1 MSTDAGNEILGQ
13 VVGRGVVRPEWSD
26 YNGHMNVAY
35 YVLAF
40 DNAVDELWARIGI
53 TNDYIKDTRGSTFAV
68 ECHITYQRELLPDAP
83 YFVTAQLLAYDAK
96 RIHQFQRMYHA
107 EEKFLA
113 ATAEWMNLHVD
124 LGARRVSPWP
134 DAVIANLGS
143 LAKEQADAVWPD
155 EAGRRMRVREPL
167 YSLEAAQGTPP

>member
-1 MSTDAGNEILGQ
+1 MVADDNDVVLGEI
-13 VVGRGVVRPEWSD
+13 VGRGIVRPEWID

-40 DNAVDELWARIGI
+40 DQAVDELWAHIGI
-53 TNDYIKDTRGSTFAV
+53 TNDYIKETRGSTFAV

-83 YFVTAQLLAYDAK
+83 YFVTAQLLGYDSK

-107 EEKFLA
+107 EEGFLA

-124 LGARRVSPWP
+124 LSARKVTPWP
-134 DAVIANLGS
+134 DAVISNLGEI
-143 LAKEQADAVWPD
+143 ARRQAGSAFPE
-155 EAGRRMRVREPL
+155 EAGKRMGIRNPIFVL
-167 YSLEAAQGTPP
+167 GTGESDRP